1 MIFANYDGVTKSTT
15 TVGDYSFVGS
25 DTVLVAPV
33 RVADGSYIA
42 AGSVITGDVEPGEL
56 AVSRAHQRN
65 VAGWVAR
72 KRAGTKTAAAAEA
85 ARARPEPAE
94 GAPPNLLKSRGRS
107 RRTSPATGSAHRTP
121 GEGTE

>member
-1 MIFANYDGVTKSTT
+1 VIFANYDGVTKSMT
-15 TVGDYSFVGS
+15 TVGAYSFVGS

-33 RVADGSYIA
+33 RVADGTYVA

-56 AVSRAHQRN
+56 AVSRARQRN

-85 ARARPEPAE
+85 ADAGHEPAE
-94 GAPPNLLKSRGRS
+94 RPHSEPVEGRPSTTASPLMPEEGAQ
-107 RRTSPATGSAHRTP
+107 
-121 GEGTE
+121 

>member
-1 MIFANYDGVTKSTT
+1 VIFANYDGVKKSRT

-33 RVADGSYIA
+33 RLADGTYVA

-56 AVSRAHQRN
+56 AVGRAPQRN

-85 ARARPEPAE
+85 AQADMKFPEGPHSEPVAGPSTPA
-94 GAPPNLLKSRGRS
+94 
-107 RRTSPATGSAHRTP
+107 SPLTP
-121 GEGTE
+121 EETAQ